1 MAGSLALGSS
11 ASGVG
16 NLTIQNGASLTTFSG
31 TGFTGAG
38 ISIGNGTPSTA
49 PATLTVNSGST
60 VNTGGV
66 TVGDTQPGALTIN
79 NATVITS
86 GSAIIGS
93 GIIGNG
99 VGTVIVTGP
108 NASWTVGG
116 VINLG
121 LGLNAL
127 NACPVILCHRLPSET
142 VTLCSPRPS

>member
-66 TVGDTQPGALTIN
+66 TVG
-79 NATVITS
+79 
-86 GSAIIGS
+86 
-93 GIIGNG
+93 
-99 VGTVIVTGP
+99 
-108 NASWTVGG
+108 G